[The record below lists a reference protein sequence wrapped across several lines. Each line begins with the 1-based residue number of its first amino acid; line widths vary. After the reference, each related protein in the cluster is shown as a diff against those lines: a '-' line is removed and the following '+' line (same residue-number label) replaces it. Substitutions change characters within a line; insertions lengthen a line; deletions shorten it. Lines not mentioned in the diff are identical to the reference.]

1 MTKEKK
7 SETVIIYRIAKSNA
21 MNKSILIVL
30 PLAFMLCTT
39 AAYSQMY
46 NRQRHISRSFGVMQN
61 TNVQVIN
68 KYGNIQVISWE
79 KDSVRIV
86 ADIIVKAKQAA
97 KADKILSA
105 VDFNF
110 FALGN
115 FIDAR
120 TVFSDNQNTFWK
132 DMVSVAGQMI
142 NAGNNLE
149 IDYKVYMPAKAD
161 LILDNKFGNI
171 YIESLL
177 GNADIKLSHGDMQA
191 RDFSGFFKLNL
202 DFGSAT
208 MQDIH
213 SAEIIVNYS
222 DITLRK
228 ADRINLNSR
237 SSTIIFDEVNTIDMS
252 SRRDEISVKNLSS
265 INGDSYFSNIKI
277 NQFNNTATLTLKYGG
292 IKMSN
297 ITHGF
302 STIHL
307 DSEYAD
313 LLLNFNQ
320 GVSYNTD
327 LSYDAKT
334 KVSLS
339 PAMNSQLKKETLNA
353 KIGTV
358 HSSGNI
364 GKSTTSA
371 VFISAKSGSLTI
383 FNK

>member
-1 MTKEKK
+1 LQNFNIMLKRRFIFLLA
-7 SETVIIYRIAKSNA
+7 VIILMVTEAHA
-21 MNKSILIVL
+21 
-30 PLAFMLCTT
+30 
-39 AAYSQMY
+39 QMFT
-46 NRQRHISRSFGVMQN
+46 RQKHITRSFVVVPN
-61 TNVQVIN
+61 SNVQVVN
-68 KYGNIQVISWE
+68 KYGNIQVIPWE
-79 KDSVRIV
+79 KDSVRII
-86 ADIIVKAKQAA
+86 ADVTVKAKQSV
-97 KADKILSA
+97 KADKILSS

-120 TVFSDNQNTFWK
+120 TIFSDNQNTFWK

-149 IDYKVYMPAKAD
+149 IDYKLYLPAKAD

-171 YIESLL
+171 YIESNL
-177 GNADIKLSHGDMQA
+177 GNVDIKLSHGDMQA
-191 RDFSGFFKLNL
+191 RDFSGFTKLNL

-208 MQDIH
+208 MQDIN
-213 SAEIIVNYS
+213 SAEFVINYS
-222 DITLRK
+222 NLSLRK

-237 SSTIIFDEVNTIDMS
+237 SSTIIFDDVNLIDLG

-277 NQFNNTATLTLKYGG
+277 NQFNSTATLILKYGG
-292 IKMSN
+292 IKISN
-297 ITHGF
+297 IAQNF

-307 DSEYAD
+307 DTEYAD

-320 GVSYNTD
+320 GASYNTD
-327 LSYDAKT
+327 LAYDAKT
-334 KVSLS
+334 KLSLS
-339 PAMNSQLKKETLNA
+339 PAMNNQLKKEILNA
-353 KIGTV
+353 KLGTV

-364 GKSTTSA
+364 GQGNPST